1 MVVAAVAAAVM
12 DLRVVVVEEDGGAE
26 EREEG
31 EDVLVVTV
39 EAVLVS
45 RQVHAVKTAMV
56 AVAADLDLTVVV
68 EMQVADL
75 MVSLL
80 LFLEAV
86 LVLQSNALALKQ
98 VAPAMDVVLG
108 NT

>member
-45 RQVHAVKTAMV
+45 RQVHAAKTAMV

>member
-1 MVVAAVAAAVM
+1 MAAAVAAAVV
-12 DLRVVVVEEDGGAE
+12 DLRVVVVEEDGGAG

-68 EMQVADL
+68 EMLVVDL
-75 MVSLL
+75 MVTLL
-80 LFLEAV
+80 SFLEAV
-86 LVLQSNALALKQ
+86 LARQSNALALKQ
-98 VAPAMDVVLG
+98 VVPVMDVVLG

>member
-1 MVVAAVAAAVM
+1 
-12 DLRVVVVEEDGGAE
+12 
-26 EREEG
+26 
-31 EDVLVVTV
+31 
-39 EAVLVS
+39 
-45 RQVHAVKTAMV
+45 
-56 AVAADLDLTVVV
+56 ADLDLTVVV
-68 EMQVADL
+68 EVLVVDL

-86 LVLQSNALALKQ
+86 LVLQSDALALKQ